1 MKTFDEIARSY
12 DALAAELLAF
22 ISAQVPLDGAT
33 RSFHVD
39 YLRQP
44 HPNDEDCIVL
54 LHAVRR
60 IGDDVCVLGY
70 AADEDQV
77 GDAIDPIAVADFLLD
92 ELYSIAGQLAD

>member
-1 MKTFDEIARSY
+1 MKTFEEIAKAY
-12 DALAAELLAF
+12 DVLAAELLAF
-22 ISAQVPLDGAT
+22 IAVHVPSDGAT

-39 YLRQP
+39 YLRLP
-44 HPNDEDCIVL
+44 HPHDEDCIVL
-54 LHAVRR
+54 LYAVRR

-77 GDAIDPIAVADFLLD
+77 GDAIEPIPVADFLLD